1 MKKIIPLI
9 CLLLIGCTAQNKVIS
24 KANGD
29 SKTYN
34 TFKNIDENN
43 YCLELF
49 DRNTNKNDSTKII
62 LAKKSSASLYEI
74 NGTINQTTIQKNGYK
89 YVFDNIQKTYTKEKI
104 NKQVDN
110 SIGLIPKNINK
121 LKTAGYE
128 TGKTKIF
135 NKNLI
140 YEKYVNKD
148 EETTYY
154 FNANKLIYIRYKTFD
169 KILLYKFDK
178 LSKPKSSMFKLKN
191 YQLITY

>member
-9 CLLLIGCTAQNKVIS
+9 CLLLIGCTAQSKVIN

-62 LAKKSSASLYEI
+62 IAKKNSEYLYEI
-74 NGTINQTTIQKNGYK
+74 KGTIKQTTIQKNGYK

-104 NKQVDN
+104 NKQFDN
-110 SIGLIPKNINK
+110 SIRLIPKNINK

-140 YEKYVNKD
+140 YEKYVNKA

-169 KILLYKFDK
+169 KILLYRFDK